1 MKLPLIFC
9 LLFCLMA
16 CQAKQESQEFAIQA
30 MQVTSLDAAPDIPVD
45 PNEPPLP
52 PIEPT
57 KPQQGAKGTSQK
69 TAKPIERK
77 IIRNANVNFQV
88 EAIGPSAKRIEA
100 AVNVFNGIITSST
113 ESRRGN
119 DLRHHLTVRVPA
131 TQLDTFLVVLL
142 KESIFTERKTIT
154 AEDVTKRYVDLEARI
169 KAKKI
174 TEEKYLE
181 ILKKARNVEEVLK
194 VEEQLGLMREE
205 IETREAELRE
215 LKNDVAMSTVNA
227 SFYQTIEGSTAP
239 DKPFYAKIWNSFT
252 EGFDLLSGVF
262 LGLFYFLPVAVVF
275 GGIGWFLIRWW
286 RKHRKK

>member
-1 MKLPLIFC
+1 MI
-9 LLFCLMA
+9 
-16 CQAKQESQEFAIQA
+16 
-30 MQVTSLDAAPDIPVD
+30 
-45 PNEPPLP
+45 
-52 PIEPT
+52 
-57 KPQQGAKGTSQK
+57 
-69 TAKPIERK
+69 
-77 IIRNANVNFQV
+77 
-88 EAIGPSAKRIEA
+88 
-100 AVNVFNGIITSST
+100 
-113 ESRRGN
+113 
-119 DLRHHLTVRVPA
+119 VRVPA
-131 TQLDTFLVVLL
+131 TRLDTFLVALL

-227 SFYQTIEGSTAP
+227 SFYQTVEGVNAP
-239 DKPFYAKIWNSFT
+239 DKPFYAKIWNSFA

-262 LGLFYFLPVAVVF
+262 LGLFYLLPVAVVF
-275 GGIGWFLIRWW
+275 GGIGWFLIRWL
-286 RKHRKK
+286 RKRRKTAN

>member
-1 MKLPLIFC
+1 
-9 LLFCLMA
+9 MA
-16 CQAKQESQEFAIQA
+16 CQAKQESQEFAMQA
-30 MQVTSLDAAPDIPVD
+30 VSLEEQLDTTVVPV
-45 PNEPPLP
+45 
-52 PIEPT
+52 PIEPSLPIEPEN
-57 KPQQGAKGTSQK
+57 PQQVTKGTAQK

-88 EAIGPSAKRIEA
+88 EEIGPSAKRIET
-100 AVNVFNGIITSST
+100 AVKAFNGIITSSE

-131 TQLDTFLVVLL
+131 AQLDTFLVVLL

-154 AEDVTKRYVDLEARI
+154 AEDITKRYVDLEARI

-227 SFYQTIEGSTAP
+227 SFYQNVEGVNAP
-239 DKPFYAKIWNSFT
+239 DKPFYAKIWDSFS
-252 EGFDLLSGVF
+252 EGFDLLNGVF
-262 LGLFYFLPVAVVF
+262 LGLFYVLPVAVVF
-275 GGIGWFLIRWW
+275 GTIGWFLIRRW
-286 RKHRKK
+286 RKRRKK

>member
-1 MKLPLIFC
+1 
-9 LLFCLMA
+9 MA

-88 EAIGPSAKRIEA
+88 EEIGPSAKRIET
-100 AVNVFNGIITSST
+100 AVKAFNGIITSST

-131 TQLDTFLVVLL
+131 AQLDTFLVVLL

-181 ILKKARNVEEVLK
+181 ILKKARNIEEVLK
-194 VEEQLGLMREE
+194 VEEQLGLMREQ

-227 SFYQTIEGSTAP
+227 SFYQTVEGVNAP
-239 DKPFYAKIWNSFT
+239 DKPFYAKIWNSFA

-262 LGLFYFLPVAVVF
+262 LGLFYLLPVAIVF
-275 GGIGWFLIRWW
+275 GGIGWFLIRWL
-286 RKHRKK
+286 RKRRKNAK

>member
-1 MKLPLIFC
+1 MKIPLISC
-9 LLFCLMA
+9 LFFCLMA
-16 CQAKQESQEFAIQA
+16 CQAKQEGQEFAMQA
-30 MQVTSLDAAPDIPVD
+30 VSLEEQLDTKVVPV
-45 PNEPPLP
+45 
-52 PIEPT
+52 PIEPSLPIEPEN
-57 KPQQGAKGTSQK
+57 PQQVTKGTAQK

-88 EAIGPSAKRIEA
+88 EEIGPSAKRIET
-100 AVNVFNGIITSST
+100 AVKAFNGIITSLE

-131 TQLDTFLVVLL
+131 AQLDTFLVVLL

-154 AEDVTKRYVDLEARI
+154 AEDITKRYVDLEARI

-227 SFYQTIEGSTAP
+227 SFYQNVEGVNAP
-239 DKPFYAKIWNSFT
+239 DKPFYAKIWDSFS
-252 EGFDLLSGVF
+252 EGFDLLNGVF
-262 LGLFYFLPVAVVF
+262 LGLFYVLPVAVVF
-275 GGIGWFLIRWW
+275 GTIGWFLIRRW
-286 RKHRKK
+286 RKRRKK